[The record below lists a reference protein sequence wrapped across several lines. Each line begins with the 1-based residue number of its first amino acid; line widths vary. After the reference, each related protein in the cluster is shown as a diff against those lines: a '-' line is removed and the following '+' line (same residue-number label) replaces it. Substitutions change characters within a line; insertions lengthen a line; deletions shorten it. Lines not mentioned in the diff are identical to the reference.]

1 VGGTFRFRHEG
12 RRDKGLLSPEAPGA
26 TAACPEGRQYRSE
39 SSKLQTMELQFGI
52 LVRLMFFRIVSDSF
66 ARKPRRKALTAIAL
80 ALSMAVATAT
90 LEVALDVGDRLAHE
104 FRSLGANLL
113 VTPAADTLP
122 LEIGGIDYR
131 PVDAGAYLPEGDL
144 GKLKTIFW
152 RNNVMGFAPFLDVPV
167 EISPASARG
176 TQATAPDARG
186 AVRESAR
193 TNGRETLIGTWYRHT
208 VEVPDG
214 SKFVTGVSST
224 DPWWHVDGR
233 WFSDG
238 SEEALIGADLA
249 HRKGLVVGDTVSV
262 RSGERAYTLAITGIV
277 STGGREDNAILAPLP
292 IAQGLAARPNRYRR
306 LLVSALTKPADAFS
320 ERDPSKMT
328 PVEYDRWY
336 CSPYISSISHQMQQE
351 LPGVEVRAI
360 RQVAEGEGRILTRV
374 GSLMWLVTFAAL
386 FAAALAV
393 GATSATTVLERRSEI
408 GLMKALGASR
418 RAVGAFFIAEQLLL
432 ALVGGIAGYAIGL
445 ELARVLGIGIFGVAP
460 TVQWILFPIVL
471 VLAGVVAL
479 LGSLLPLERAS
490 RVDPAPVLR
499 GE

>member
-1 VGGTFRFRHEG
+1 
-12 RRDKGLLSPEAPGA
+12 
-26 TAACPEGRQYRSE
+26 
-39 SSKLQTMELQFGI
+39 
-52 LVRLMFFRIVSDSF
+52 MFFRIVSDSF
-66 ARKPRRKALTAIAL
+66 ARKPHRKALTAAAL
-80 ALSMAVATAT
+80 ALGMAVATAT

-122 LEIGGIDYR
+122 LEIGGVDYR

-152 RNNVMGFAPFLDVPV
+152 RNNVVGFAPFLDVPV
-167 EISPASARG
+167 EIATASAPEK
-176 TQATAPDARG
+176 QAPG
-186 AVRESAR
+186 ASSRETVRV
-193 TNGRETLIGTWYRHT
+193 TLIGTWYSHT
-208 VEVPDG
+208 VDVPDG

-238 SEEALIGADLA
+238 AEESLIGSGLA
-249 HRKGLVVGDTVSV
+249 RRIGLRVGDTITA
-262 RSGERAYTLAITGIV
+262 RSGERAHTLTVTGIV
-277 STGGREDNAILAPLP
+277 STGGREDNAILAPLQV
-292 IAQGLAARPNRYRR
+292 AQDLAGRPDRYRR

-320 ERDPSKMT
+320 ERDISKMT
-328 PVEYDRWY
+328 PAEYDRWY

-351 LPGVEVRAI
+351 LPGIEVRAI
-360 RQVAEGEGRILTRV
+360 RQIAEGEGRILTRV

-418 RAVGAFFIAEQLLL
+418 RAVGAFFLAEQLFL
-432 ALVGGIAGYAIGL
+432 ALVGGIAGFAIGL
-445 ELARVLGIGIFGVAP
+445 ELARVLGNGIFGVAP
-460 TVQWILFPIVL
+460 TVRLILFPIVL
-471 VLAGVVAL
+471 VLAAVVAL
-479 LGSLLPLERAS
+479 LGSLVPLERAS

>member
-1 VGGTFRFRHEG
+1 
-12 RRDKGLLSPEAPGA
+12 
-26 TAACPEGRQYRSE
+26 
-39 SSKLQTMELQFGI
+39 
-52 LVRLMFFRIVSDSF
+52 
-66 ARKPRRKALTAIAL
+66 
-80 ALSMAVATAT
+80 
-90 LEVALDVGDRLAHE
+90 
-104 FRSLGANLL
+104 
-113 VTPAADTLP
+113 
-122 LEIGGIDYR
+122 
-131 PVDAGAYLPEGDL
+131 VDAGAYLPEGDL

-167 EISPASARG
+167 EIATASARG
-176 TQATAPDARG
+176 NQTAG
-186 AVRESAR
+186 ASSRASVREAAR
-193 TNGRETLIGTWYRHT
+193 ETIRETLIGTWYSHS

-238 SEEALIGADLA
+238 AQESVIGADLA
-249 HRKGLVVGDTVSV
+249 RRMGLRVGDTVTV
-262 RSGERAYTLAITGIV
+262 RSGERAHTLSVTGIV
-277 STGGREDNAILAPLP
+277 STGGREDNAILAPLQV
-292 IAQGLAARPNRYRR
+292 AQDFAARPGRYRR

-320 ERDPSKMT
+320 QRDPSKMT
-328 PVEYDRWY
+328 PAEYDRWY

-351 LPGVEVRAI
+351 LPGIEVRAI

-418 RAVGAFFIAEQLLL
+418 HAVGAFFLAEQLLL

-445 ELARVLGIGIFGVAP
+445 ELARVLGIGIFGIAP
-460 TVQWILFPIVL
+460 NIRLILFPIVL
-471 VLAGVVAL
+471 VLAAVVAL
-479 LGSLLPLERAS
+479 LGSLAPLERAS

>member
-1 VGGTFRFRHEG
+1 
-12 RRDKGLLSPEAPGA
+12 
-26 TAACPEGRQYRSE
+26 
-39 SSKLQTMELQFGI
+39 
-52 LVRLMFFRIVSDSF
+52 MFFRIVSDSF
-66 ARKPRRKALTAIAL
+66 ARKPRRKALEAAAL
-80 ALSMAVATAT
+80 ALGMAVATAT

-113 VTPAADTLP
+113 VTSATDTLP
-122 LEIGGIDYR
+122 LEIGGVDYR
-131 PVDAGAYLPEGDL
+131 PVDAGAYLPEGEL

-152 RNNVMGFAPFLDVPV
+152 RNNVVGFAPFLDVPV
-167 EISPASARG
+167 EIVPASAPG
-176 TQATAPDARG
+176 NQTPG
-186 AVRESAR
+186 AGS
-193 TNGRETLIGTWYRHT
+193 RETLIGTWYSHT
-208 VEVPDG
+208 VDVPDG

-238 SEEALIGADLA
+238 SDESLIGAGLA
-249 HRKGLVVGDTVSV
+249 SRMGLRAGDTITV
-262 RSGERAYTLAITGIV
+262 RAGARAHTLTITGVI
-277 STGGREDNAILAPLP
+277 STGGREDNAILAPLQ
-292 IAQGLAARPNRYRR
+292 IAQELAGRTGRYRR

-320 ERDPSKMT
+320 ERDPATMT

-351 LPGVEVRAI
+351 LPGIEVRAI

-374 GSLMWLVTFAAL
+374 GSLMWMVTFAAL

-408 GLMKALGASR
+408 GLMKALGASH
-418 RAVGAFFIAEQLLL
+418 RAVGAFFLAEQLLL
-432 ALVGGIAGYAIGL
+432 ALIGGIAGYAIGL
-445 ELARVLGIGIFGVAP
+445 GLARVLGIGIFGIAP
-460 TVQWILFPIVL
+460 AVRLILFPIVIG
-471 VLAGVVAL
+471 LAAVVAL
-479 LGSLLPLERAS
+479 LGSLVPLGRTS